1 MNDRRY
7 TLNRKALAATRVMG
21 KGSSHDSKWDYIHVS
36 DKGVICTDSI
46 SLVKIDLP
54 TQENPPSSPQVF
66 TKEMLAGIAH
76 TKDDVAMPEGLEA
89 KSTGK
94 ISVPNFSK
102 AIPDPNTQVAS
113 MTVNAKALM
122 DILKVAC
129 EVTDHSRF
137 LVKLRIC
144 GSGKNQVLRVDAHR
158 DAGAQEMVGV
168 LMGTVYEG
176 TSIPGN
182 PTGAIIPMVEYTE
195 ERKLV
200 LPLTE
205 GRRFRE

>member
-1 MNDRRY
+1 
-7 TLNRKALAATRVMG
+7 
-21 KGSSHDSKWDYIHVS
+21 
-36 DKGVICTDSI
+36 
-46 SLVKIDLP
+46 
-54 TQENPPSSPQVF
+54 
-66 TKEMLAGIAH
+66 MLDDIAH
-76 TKDDVAMPEGLEA
+76 TKDDVVMPEGLEP
-89 KSTGK
+89 KSNGK

-102 AIPDPNTQVAS
+102 AIPDPNTQVAN
-113 MTVNAKALM
+113 MTVNAQALI

-144 GSGKNQVLRVDAHR
+144 GSGKNQVLRIDAHR

-176 TSIPGN
+176 VSIPGDH
-182 PTGAIIPMVEYTE
+182 TGTPVSLTEYAE

-200 LPLTE
+200 LPLTA